1 MTSGAGSQAAGD
13 AAVPDA
19 DGEIVQG
26 ALDGLAWRLAE
37 TDFVVVDLETT
48 GGSPADAAITEI
60 GAVRVPASARA
71 GAQRGSAGDGGQDGE
86 HGGGHGGGHSGGH
99 SAARAETEFA
109 TLVNPGRAIPSHV
122 AALTGITDAIVATA
136 PRIEEVL
143 PRFIEFAAG
152 SVLVAHNAPFDIGFL
167 RAACVR
173 HGLRWPAPPT
183 LDTAALAR
191 RVLTTD
197 EVNDCRLGT
206 LAVFFGAVTAPSHRA
221 LDDARAT
228 AAVLRGLIERLERRG
243 IHTLEELRGFA
254 GPSTANRR
262 MRQLTASV
270 PRAPG
275 VCLFT
280 GADGRVL
287 HVMKSSDM
295 HGRACGYFS
304 GHTRPAIREMVARTA
319 RIVAVSCATALEAE
333 VAQIRL
339 IAEHRP
345 PYQDGCEAA
354 RPQSRQLEALAAV
367 WEVVAARPRFSGGW
381 DMAWIRGG
389 LLDGTAVLPQGGQ
402 PPSGAGKA
410 HVPVHAPSGAGAAR
424 DAETACLLSWL
435 LSPGVRLIEVE
446 GTWCSPVLKQTV
458 PRRPPPG

>member
-1 MTSGAGSQAAGD
+1 MPGPIVGSVMTSGAGSQTAGD
-13 AAVPDA
+13 ADVPDA

-26 ALDGLAWRLAE
+26 ALDGLALRLAE

-60 GAVRVPASARA
+60 GAVRVPASAKG
-71 GAQRGSAGDGGQDGE
+71 GAVQ
-86 HGGGHGGGHSGGH
+86 GGGHG
-99 SAARAETEFA
+99 AAGAEAEFA
-109 TLVNPGRAIPSHV
+109 ALVNPGQAIPSHV

-167 RAACVR
+167 TAACAR
-173 HGLRWPAPPT
+173 HDLRWPAPPI

-206 LAVFFGAVTAPSHRA
+206 LAMFFGAMTAPNHRA

-254 GPSTANRR
+254 GPSPAHRRR

-270 PRAPG
+270 PRSPG

-304 GHTRPAIREMVARTA
+304 GHTRPPIREMAGRTA

-345 PYQDGCEAA
+345 PYQDGCEWE
-354 RPQSRQLEALAAV
+354 RSPSGQLDALAAARG
-367 WEVVAARPRFSGGW
+367 VVAARPRFSGGGW
-381 DMAWIRGG
+381 DIAWIRGG
-389 LLDGTAVLPQGGQ
+389 LLEGTAVLP
-402 PPSGAGKA
+402 PGARPRAEGEMA
-410 HVPVHAPSGAGAAR
+410 HVPVRATC
-424 DAETACLLSWL
+424 DAEVARKAEAACLLNWL
-435 LSPGVRLIEVE
+435 LSPGVRLIDVE
-446 GTWCSPVLKQTV
+446 GTWCSPVLEQTV
-458 PRRPPPG
+458 PRRAPPG